1 MGDGARAGH
10 SGGPTGPNC
19 RGECG
24 SGQGVKLAG
33 EGDEVL
39 LRVGR
44 GVVVSLHPG
53 VGGGWRVVQGRGI
66 ISNNNAE

>member
-10 SGGPTGPNC
+10 SGWPKGTG
-19 RGECG
+19 G

-53 VGGGWRVVQGRGI
+53 VGGGWRVVRGRGV
-66 ISNNNAE
+66 ISDNNAE